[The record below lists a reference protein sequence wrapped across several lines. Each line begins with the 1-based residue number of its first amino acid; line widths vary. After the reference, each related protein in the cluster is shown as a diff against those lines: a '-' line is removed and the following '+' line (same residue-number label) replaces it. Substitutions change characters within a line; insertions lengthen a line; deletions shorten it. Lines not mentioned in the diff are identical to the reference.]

1 MMKGKKGHM
10 PKNNLLKAKSAEE
23 SNSDESFLEKST
35 EGWFDLS
42 VIWIYSGVVLAV
54 YVYTMYPSIPGG
66 DSGELITAAHELG
79 VAHPPGY
86 PVFTLLSWLAIRL
99 IPMGSVAWRVNL
111 LNAAMSAGAAFV
123 FSLAIYRQTCSVSSA
138 VFGSSV
144 WSFGSLAWTWA
155 GQTEVFSL
163 NNLFVAALLY
173 LLVTFQQAASH
184 IRVKVACTGALVS
197 GLALCNQ
204 HTVVVYVAVIAVWV
218 LTELARDKVLS
229 LVTLV
234 QVGVSFLCGLVPY
247 IYLPLA
253 STYSPARWTWGDQS
267 SLWGF
272 ITHVLRREYGTFDLA
287 KGQNKTSSSLMFNLW
302 GYGGHC
308 VQEFTLLVVILTI
321 AGLCH
326 AVTRILRPVLVCV
339 AMAALYLGLFS
350 WRANL
355 DLDNKLY
362 LGVVERFWMQ
372 ADMVIIFCAAVGY
385 SWLEKFMETK
395 VAVVKHFKLGLA
407 VAILACSLQ
416 MQRNFGECNQH
427 ENTAILE
434 FGSRLYNNMPH
445 NALVLTVG
453 DLPSNVLRYMYRCEN
468 NRPDVQVLDQEL
480 MSYKWFVPRLRHA
493 YPNVTFPGHHMDSK
507 NGMLSNGQ
515 QVFNFRAFLNAHY
528 GRYPIIGCIGMQER
542 EISWKQEYELFPY
555 GPCFL
560 VTKKGKPLNIE
571 EFLPLAL
578 NISKGWN
585 YTYQGFD
592 GRGWERVATDEMW
605 SAKVNIPLE
614 LYLRAT
620 NHHKEGSQEY
630 NDLMIKA
637 YQFYKAAVDATPVNA
652 IPFYWHTNYA
662 LACERLLRI
671 DHGYS
676 KAQLLNDTIFHFEM
690 NLKKNPHDKDAK
702 VIRESVENLK
712 TFIGVI
718 K

>member
-184 IRVKVACTGALVS
+184 IRVK
-197 GLALCNQ
+197 
-204 HTVVVYVAVIAVWV
+204 
-218 LTELARDKVLS
+218 
-229 LVTLV
+229 
-234 QVGVSFLCGLVPY
+234 
-247 IYLPLA
+247 
-253 STYSPARWTWGDQS
+253 
-267 SLWGF
+267 
-272 ITHVLRREYGTFDLA
+272 
-287 KGQNKTSSSLMFNLW
+287 GQNKTSSSLMFNLW

-445 NALVLTVG
+445 NALVLT
-453 DLPSNVLRYMYRCEN
+453 
-468 NRPDVQVLDQEL
+468 L

-515 QVFNFRAFLNAHY
+515 
-528 GRYPIIGCIGMQER
+528 QER

-585 YTYQGFD
+585 YTYQG
-592 GRGWERVATDEMW
+592 
-605 SAKVNIPLE
+605 VNIPLE